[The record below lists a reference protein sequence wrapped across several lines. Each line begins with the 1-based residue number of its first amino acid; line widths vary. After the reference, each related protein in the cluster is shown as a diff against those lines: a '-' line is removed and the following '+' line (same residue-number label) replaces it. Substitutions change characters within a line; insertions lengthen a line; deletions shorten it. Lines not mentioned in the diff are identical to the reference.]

1 MRTEVHILGHH
12 YIVKVHGQ
20 ECLLPIILRPLW
32 VDSDFLGY
40 HISDIY
46 ADFITIAQRVLPITL
61 LLLVFI
67 ATSTSSNRPNF
78 HQQSNT
84 PSLPH
89 HNPKPTQ
96 TLFFPTPA
104 CSSPTPQANAAA
116 PKAVNATF
124 P

>member
-67 ATSTSSNRPNF
+67 ATSFWYALRGTARLVDPVRVSGWFRP
-78 HQQSNT
+78 
-84 PSLPH
+84 PSQPVLAPTGMYACILY
-89 HNPKPTQ
+89 PKP
-96 TLFFPTPA
+96 PTCIQKKRTKP
-104 CSSPTPQANAAA
+104 
-116 PKAVNATF
+116 
-124 P
+124 